1 MADTGPLD
9 GRERQLAVLRG
20 RIRDGVRLVTL
31 TGPPGAAKTRLIR
44 EALRYEDVGAR
55 WEPASALGPRHLPDL
70 AGRLRE
76 GLEDPAAP
84 PLLVLDG
91 WERLGRGGRT
101 LVAGLLREVPA
112 AAPRLTVLVTA
123 LRPLYLEGETTVVV
137 GPESL
142 RPAPAPPGPTGDGP
156 ARLHDAAPGP
166 EQPRPG
172 VRSGDGSRPLRA
184 AGFGLEQPW
193 PGVGPGDGP
202 PSVPG
207 RSLPSAVRPGDGP
220 SPLRLA
226 PPGDGARPAERPGD
240 GPRPLR
246 LPPAAGDQSVGDP
259 PAGTPAGPFAGTPA
273 GPPAGPPARPPAGDS
288 SAGGLPHGELPL
300 GALPAGGLPHGE
312 LPLGALPAGGLPHGE
327 LPVAGL
333 PVAGLPRVETSPL
346 QLAAAEH
353 GYARCDPLERL
364 LWERLS
370 VFEGSFGR
378 EAVLEVCASGA
389 LPADVVLDVLE
400 RLAPLALLPADDGGS
415 GEARHWMP
423 HPMRVVG
430 ARRLAARGDR
440 WAVVLHH
447 RRWYVKVARRAA
459 DWWHGGRQIDARA
472 LALLELPD
480 LAAAMDPTTAPLSP
494 AAEADAA
501 VEIAVLLWFL
511 WVACGHVTEGRAR
524 LRHALALRPGPAPA
538 RALWLAAYLELESGR
553 PQDADPLL
561 VQAWAAAV
569 REGDDR
575 CLGMLAH
582 LRGATALY
590 QGRPEAAAAEFRDA
604 LGVLG
609 EYPDL
614 GPTRQLC
621 WTALVLALVRTD
633 PEAAQE
639 ALDRAAVRSW
649 AGRDVWADAWA
660 HYARAELLYWEGE
673 TTRAADLAARALR
686 GHLRLGA
693 VSGAAC
699 AAELLAQMRIL
710 RGRPRTAAHLLGAV
724 DLLRADA
731 FDDGYRPAE
740 FCAPGRARSET
751 ALRDRLSDAELR
763 RAYEEGARRG
773 LYALVTES

>member
-1 MADTGPLD
+1 MADTGPL
-9 GRERQLAVLRG
+9 GSREQQLAVLRG
-20 RIRDGVRLVTL
+20 RIRDGARLVTL

-55 WEPASALGPRHLPDL
+55 WERAGTLGPRHLTDL

-101 LVAGLLREVPA
+101 LLAGLLREVPA

-137 GPESL
+137 GPDAA
-142 RPAPAPPGPTGDGP
+142 RPA
-156 ARLHDAAPGP
+156 AA
-166 EQPRPG
+166 RPG
-172 VRSGDGSRPLRA
+172 L
-184 AGFGLEQPW
+184 
-193 PGVGPGDGP
+193 PGG
-202 PSVPG
+202 
-207 RSLPSAVRPGDGP
+207 GP
-220 SPLRLA
+220 SPLHVVA
-226 PPGDGARPAERPGD
+226 PEWEPHGEPHPAGRPCDEPLPSHAAESGREPRPGGRPYAELSFAPAREPHPAGRPGGEPPRPAAGRPGDESPSPLHVAASGSEGSPCGEPPSPFHVAASGSEASPCDEPPSPLHVAASGWDPHPGHEPSPLHLVPPAKDRRPAERPGD
-240 GPRPLR
+240 GPWSLHVG
-246 LPPAAGDQSVGDP
+246 PPAAPHAGEP
-259 PAGTPAGPFAGTPA
+259 PRDEPSTP
-273 GPPAGPPARPPAGDS
+273 
-288 SAGGLPHGELPL
+288 
-300 GALPAGGLPHGE
+300 
-312 LPLGALPAGGLPHGE
+312 
-327 LPVAGL
+327 
-333 PVAGLPRVETSPL
+333 

-353 GYARCDPLERL
+353 GYARCDPLERI

-378 EAVLEVCASGA
+378 EAVLEVCSSGA
-389 LPADVVLDVLE
+389 LPADVVLDVLD

-423 HPMRVVG
+423 HPMRAVG

-440 WAVVLHH
+440 WAVVLRH
-447 RRWYVKVARRAA
+447 RRWYAKVARRAA
-459 DWWHGGRQIDARA
+459 DWWHGGRQLDARA

-501 VEIAVLLWFL
+501 VEIAVSLWFL

-524 LRHALALRPGPAPA
+524 LRHALALHPGPAPA

-561 VQAWAAAV
+561 VRAWAAAV

-582 LRGATALY
+582 LRGSTALY
-590 QGRPEAAAAEFRDA
+590 QGRAEAAAAEFRDA
-604 LGVLG
+604 IAVSGDS
-609 EYPDL
+609 PDL
-614 GPTRQLC
+614 GPSRQLC
-621 WTALVLALVRTD
+621 WTALALALVRAD

-649 AGRDVWADAWA
+649 TGRDVWADAWA
-660 HYARAELLYWEGE
+660 QYARAELLYWDGE
-673 TTRAADLAARALR
+673 TTRAAEHATHALR
-686 GHLRLGA
+686 GHLRLGT

-710 RGRPRTAAHLLGAV
+710 RGRPRIAAHLLGAV
-724 DLLRADA
+724 DLLRSDA

-763 RAYEEGARRG
+763 QAYEEGARRG
-773 LYALVTES
+773 LYALITEP